1 MIGGEG
7 DLDSDSDNSTLLTR
21 YLLGE
26 LSNDKETAVEQRLFA
41 DADFLEE
48 LQATERDVIDCYVQ
62 GELKGE
68 RKERFEARFLTSP
81 QRRKRVQFAYTLSGN
96 EPGTTSA
103 NVHPAVSSP
112 FTAPVPSPLPYQSTS
127 TPWRMILAA
136 AASILVVGII
146 ALLWWSGAF
155 NRTSAP
161 KVADTAPTVEP
172 GPAPSPGPP
181 TEGPVQP
188 PVAPPAPTGP
198 TLATFFLTQMSRP
211 RSLAAEQT
219 LTIES
224 GVTDVRLNARLDSD
238 DQERYE
244 VVLKRESDQSVVARP
259 RARTYKTSQGPA
271 LAITLKGSAVR
282 SEKYQLDILDSNR
295 RPVAAY
301 YFRIEKH

>member
-26 LSNDKETAVEQRLFA
+26 LSNDEETAVEQRFFA
-41 DADFLEE
+41 DADLLEE

-81 QRRKRVQFAYTLSGN
+81 QRRRRVQFAYTLS

-103 NVHPAVSSP
+103 NVHPAVASP
-112 FTAPVPSPLPYQSTS
+112 FPAPVQGPLPYQSTS
-127 TPWRMILAA
+127 PPWTGILAA
-136 AASILVVGII
+136 AASILVVGIL

-161 KVADTAPTVEP
+161 KIADTAPAVEP
-172 GPAPSPGPP
+172 GPAPTPGPP
-181 TEGPVQP
+181 TEGLVQP
-188 PVAPPAPTGP
+188 PVPPQSPPGP

-211 RSLAAEQT
+211 RSLATEQT

-224 GVTDVRLNARLDSD
+224 SVTDVRLNARLDSD

-271 LAITLKGSAVR
+271 LAITLKASAVR

-295 RPVAAY
+295 GTVAAY

>member
-7 DLDSDSDNSTLLTR
+7 DLDSASDNSTLLTR

-26 LSNDKETAVEQRLFA
+26 LSNDEETAVEQRFFA

-48 LQATERDVIDCYVQ
+48 LQATEREVIDCYVQ

-81 QRRKRVQFAYTLSGN
+81 QRRRLVQFAYTLS

-103 NVHPAVSSP
+103 NVHPSVASP
-112 FTAPVPSPLPYQSTS
+112 FPVPGPLPYQSTS
-127 TPWRMILAA
+127 TPWRGILSA

-161 KVADTAPTVEP
+161 KIADTAQPVEP
-172 GPAPSPGPP
+172 GPAPTPGPP
-181 TEGPVQP
+181 TEGLVQP
-188 PVAPPAPTGP
+188 PVPPPSPTGP

-211 RSLAAEQT
+211 RSLTTEQR

-224 GVTDVRLNARLDSD
+224 GVTDLRLNARLDSD

-244 VVLKRESDQSVVARP
+244 VVLKRESDQTVVARP
-259 RARTYKTSQGPA
+259 RARTSKTSQGPA
-271 LAITLKGSAVR
+271 LAITLKASAVR
-282 SEKYQLDILDSNR
+282 SEKYELDILDSNR
-295 RPVAAY
+295 RPVATY